1 MLNRAIQ
8 PGFSLPNKLEIPT
21 PQKYFTSDGREV
33 LWLNIGTQNIVRI
46 TLQFPAGTKYQSK
59 SLQASSTVGLMP
71 EGTKGFSAQE
81 IAEKLDF
88 YGSHVDY
95 SIDRDH
101 AMVSAFCLDKYLDAT
116 LEVLQEIILAPTY
129 SDKEFET
136 YCQKRKNSLS
146 IEKRKVMYVARE
158 QQAAA
163 LYGMHHPYG
172 SFAEELDYDALT
184 ASDLRCYHKERFL
197 DQGALLFVSGL
208 VNEEIVSKV
217 AITFDSVIRRNS
229 FDNNE
234 LDLSMLPEPNSIYIP
249 KGDAVQSAIRV
260 GRVLFPRS
268 HPDYSGMQVLATVL
282 GGYFGSR
289 LMNNIREEKG
299 YTYGI
304 FSSLVALQES
314 GYLTISTEVGCTV
327 TEATLTEIRKEMEI
341 LRSEKV
347 DETEL
352 SLVVNYLVGEM
363 LRMLDGPFGIV
374 DAILDLYQSGL
385 PIGFIEEH
393 FNKVKNITSDE
404 LLLLARR
411 YLDPLDFTEV
421 VVGKKGS

>member
-8 PGFSLPNKLEIPT
+8 PGFSLPNRLEIPT

-71 EGTKGFSAQE
+71 EGTNRFSAQE

-116 LEVLQEIILAPTY
+116 LEVLQEIILSPTY
-129 SDKEFET
+129 SDQEFET

-163 LYGMHHPYG
+163 LYGSDHPYG
-172 SFAEELDYDALT
+172 SFAEESDYDALT
-184 ASDLRCYHKERFL
+184 ASDLKNYHRERFL
-197 DQGALLFVSGL
+197 SQGALLFVSGL
-208 VNEEIVSKV
+208 VNEDIVSKV
-217 AITFDSVIRRNS
+217 AIAFDPVIRRNS
-229 FDNNE
+229 FDSNE
-234 LDLSMLPEPNSIYIP
+234 LDLSNLPEPNTIYIP
-249 KGDAVQSAIRV
+249 KDDAVQSAIRV
-260 GRVLFPRS
+260 GRVLFSRS
-268 HPDYSGMQVLATVL
+268 HPDYSGMHVLTTVL

-314 GYLTISTEVGCTV
+314 GYLTISTEVGCAV
-327 TEATLTEIRKEMEI
+327 TDATLAEIKKEMEI

-385 PIGFIEEH
+385 PIDFIAEH
-393 FNKVKNITSDE
+393 FNRVKNITSDE
-404 LLLLARR
+404 LLLLAQKH
-411 YLDPLDFTEV
+411 LNPSDFTEV
-421 VVGKKGS
+421 VVGKKG